1 MGVTMPKGKPREN
14 KRKDIWLTDNDSRNI
29 QRIVEVMIGQGI
41 PPAREGKYTLSQ
53 IVRFVMDEF
62 VKDL

>member
-1 MGVTMPKGKPREN
+1 MPKGKPRES

-29 QRIVEVMIGQGI
+29 QRIVEVMKEQGI
-41 PPAREGKYTLSQ
+41 LPTREGKYTLSQ
-53 IVRFVMDEF
+53 IIRFVLAEF